1 MADAPRRRRTLNEPD
16 HIVAEQAQQAL
27 QDGRILQQISLAA
40 IDMDHMPRDRMMVD
54 AGELEELKSSI

>member
-1 MADAPRRRRTLNEPD
+1 LNEPD

>member
-16 HIVAEQAQQAL
+16 HIVAEQAL